1 MTSSKRN
8 LKLFVYIQLAFSLS
22 IMALIFGEKSV
33 GYELSLFT
41 HVKPNVES
49 FYLMVVIIGLF
60 LCKQR
65 HDAFLLVRVH
75 DRMTIFRRNLFTVLV
90 HAWTSSFIYWIII
103 GSFIQHLVVPSL
115 LIDACLFALNGCLMG
130 SVFFTL
136 TYLLPKANILPLLIC
151 MALIFTVCFA
161 RMFASPHLNNAYNL
175 FIAQS
180 WFKGNFVVT
189 TVSCLLLIFAFNY
202 LNAELVQKIEIY

>member
-49 FYLMVVIIGLF
+49 FYLMVVTIGLF

-65 HDAFLLVRVH
+65 YDAF
-75 DRMTIFRRNLFTVLV
+75 
-90 HAWTSSFIYWIII
+90 Y
-103 GSFIQHLVVPSL
+103 
-115 LIDACLFALNGCLMG
+115 LFAYMIG
-130 SVFFTL
+130 
-136 TYLLPKANILPLLIC
+136 
-151 MALIFTVCFA
+151 
-161 RMFASPHLNNAYNL
+161 
-175 FIAQS
+175 
-180 WFKGNFVVT
+180 
-189 TVSCLLLIFAFNY
+189 
-202 LNAELVQKIEIY
+202 